1 MDQFVELSGLDPT
14 LYQLPHLQSVF
25 VLKQSYQQKLLEQ
38 QSKQFKFV
46 DGLVKFVFDLNSSGI
61 EQQNKGGANNNVF
74 SVSKSL
80 NAQIVAHQ
88 AASFV
93 KSIQPDLILV
103 VIDRFDEHILLN
115 AVQSIQQLA
124 NCIEV
129 NVVDHSTDN
138 QFKQFKFPCH
148 IVIVVNTAEVKEF
161 EDAYGS
167 DMVDFVQQALR
178 VLALQFNCTLFFTNT
193 FKSENVRGC
202 LQYLMQNI
210 DQDAL
215 QYSKDNQVEPEV
227 VDRES
232 LFVPAGWDSM
242 GKMLVLNEQFD
253 YEKFLVQNNN
263 NGLDF
268 TDVISHCRIGQS
280 VDTTEVQT
288 QSQILD
294 DYQRFLQQLSKQ
306 YGISSATAPSPGP
319 LAGGGGSKSKNSS
332 QQDLLQTSSA
342 AASGG
347 ADSASSTQ
355 NQVLANFFS
364 SLLKKGGGGGGAQS
378 SGSTSSSI
386 GSSQAGNQKLTREQ
400 AEAELK
406 KLKAKQQ
413 SK

>member
-25 VLKQSYQQKLLEQ
+25 VLKQYSQQKLQQQ
-38 QSKQFKFV
+38 QSQQFKFV
-46 DGLVKFVFDLNSSGI
+46 DGLVKFAFDLNSSSI
-61 EQQNKGGANNNVF
+61 EQQNNGGTNNNVF

-80 NAQIVAHQ
+80 NAQIVVHQ

-93 KSIQPDLILV
+93 KSIQPDLILAT
-103 VIDRFDEHILLN
+103 IDRFDEHVLLN
-115 AVQSIQQLA
+115 TVQSIQELA

-138 QFKQFKFPCH
+138 QFNQFKFPCH

-178 VLALQFNCTLFFTNT
+178 VLALQFGCTLFFTNT
-193 FKSENVRGC
+193 LKSEKVRGC
-202 LQYLMQNI
+202 LQYLLQNV
-210 DQDAL
+210 DLDAL

-227 VDRES
+227 VDRDS
-232 LFVPAGWDSM
+232 LFVPAGWDSI
-242 GKMLVLNEQFD
+242 GKILVLNEQFD
-253 YEKFLVQNNN
+253 YEKFLVQNDND
-263 NGLDF
+263 GLDF
-268 TDVISHCRIGQS
+268 TEVISHCRIGQS
-280 VDTTEVQT
+280 VDATSVQA

-306 YGISSATAPSPGP
+306 YGISSATAPSPIP
-319 LAGGGGSKSKNSS
+319 LAGGGSKSKNSS
-332 QQDLLQTSSA
+332 QQDLLQSSA
-342 AASGG
+342 GG
-347 ADSASSTQ
+347 GGAADSASSTQ

-364 SLLKKGGGGGGAQS
+364 SLLKKGGGAQS
-378 SGSTSSSI
+378 SGSTSFSI

-406 KLKAKQQ
+406 KLKAKQS
-413 SK
+413 SKQT

>member
-25 VLKQSYQQKLLEQ
+25 VLKQSSRQKLLES
-38 QSKQFKFV
+38 QSQRFKFV

-61 EQQNKGGANNNVF
+61 EQQNNGGGANNNVF

-115 AVQSIQQLA
+115 AVQSIEQLA
-124 NCIEV
+124 NCVEV

-148 IVIVVNTAEVKEF
+148 IVIVTNTAGVKEF

-193 FKSENVRGC
+193 FKSEKVRGC
-202 LQYLMQNI
+202 LQYLVQNV
-210 DQDAL
+210 DLDAL

-227 VDRES
+227 VDRDS
-232 LFVPAGWDSM
+232 LFVPSGWDSI
-242 GKMLVLNEQFD
+242 GKILVLNEQFE

-263 NGLDF
+263 DGLDF
-268 TDVISHCRIGQS
+268 TQVISHCRIGQS

-306 YGISSATAPSPGP
+306 YGISSATAPSPVP

-332 QQDLLQTSSA
+332 QQDLLQSSS

-364 SLLKKGGGGGGAQS
+364 SLLKKGGGGGAQS

-386 GSSQAGNQKLTREQ
+386 SASQAGNQKLTREQ

>member
-1 MDQFVELSGLDPT
+1 MDQFVVLSGLDPT

-38 QSKQFKFV
+38 QSQQFKFV

-115 AVQSIQQLA
+115 AVQSIEQLA
-124 NCIEV
+124 NCVDV

-138 QFKQFKFPCH
+138 QQFKFPCH
-148 IVIVVNTAEVKEF
+148 IVIVVNTAGVKEF

-193 FKSENVRGC
+193 FKSEKVRGC
-202 LQYLMQNI
+202 LQFLVQNI
-210 DQDAL
+210 ELDAL
-215 QYSKDNQVEPEV
+215 QYSTDNQVEPEV
-227 VDRES
+227 VDRDS
-232 LFVPAGWDSM
+232 LFVPSGWDSM
-242 GKMLVLNEQFD
+242 GKILVLNEQFE
-253 YEKFLVQNNN
+253 YEKFLVQNDNK
-263 NGLDF
+263 GLNF
-268 TDVISHCRIGQS
+268 TQVTSYCRIGQS

-288 QSQILD
+288 QSQIPD

-306 YGISSATAPSPGP
+306 YGISSAKAPSPGP

-332 QQDLLQTSSA
+332 QQDLLQSSSA
-342 AASGG
+342 ATGG

-364 SLLKKGGGGGGAQS
+364 SLLKKGGGGAQS